1 MANPIEWLQDNDE
14 KVLLL
19 VYFGLILGLSVPVA
33 RMVEQGYASG
43 NLIRSV
49 VRLQLLVGIT
59 QVSVLGLG
67 FFLGLLT
74 LMTIDHKKRIQ
85 AILLWIGVVISLI
98 IITAQGLGPSPSDM
112 TNNIVW
118 LLGSLIAGFIFGGG
132 GKLLDTDGLQTLEF
146 RRAAESVYFLLLIVV
161 GLTFLEYHIEY
172 PEIFAVSSSG
182 VVIQS
187 IESLSVSL
195 NRTDLVQNAVTS
207 GLFLLVVNRF
217 IQYDANKKFF
227 ILGAPA
233 SGKSLFLIGAYLE
246 ALGRFQSGDDK
257 TPLNPSEDLIS
268 MIESLDRQTEG
279 WIVEATGRGEL
290 NTLEFQYVQGS
301 VFPTNIKLSGNDYAG
316 EYLDRLP
323 DAITGTTDEEDMD
336 TTLTRL
342 SEGVKE
348 SDTLLLMIDCERF
361 TNNEPLDISP
371 YFSILQAADDKEVIL
386 IATKADNLADEFED
400 QQGLEPHQ
408 YFEEFQ
414 DYVNQRLRQN
424 ENINA
429 LIAQTGN
436 TEILPVYYQT
446 TTNEQGNK
454 IPMRDQDGSVLTVG
468 FDRLLNRLGGS

>member
-1 MANPIEWLQDNDE
+1 MANIIEWLQDNNE
-14 KVLLL
+14 KALLL
-19 VYFGLILGLSVPVA
+19 VYFGLILGLSIPVA
-33 RMVEQGYASG
+33 KMVEQGYANG
-43 NLIRSV
+43 NLVRSV

-59 QVSVLGLG
+59 QVSVIGLG
-67 FFLGLLT
+67 FFLGLLV
-74 LMTIDHKKRIQ
+74 LMTVDHKKRIQ
-85 AILLWIGVVISLI
+85 AMLLWIGVLISLV
-98 IITAQGLGPSPSDM
+98 IITAQGFGPGPSDIA
-112 TNNIVW
+112 NNIVW
-118 LLGSLIAGFIFGGG
+118 LLGSLLAGFIFGGG
-132 GKLLDTDGLQTLEF
+132 TKLFDTDELQTLEF
-146 RRAAESVYFLLLIVV
+146 RRAAESIYFLLLIVV
-161 GLTFLEYHIEY
+161 GLTFLEYHIQY

-187 IESLSVSL
+187 IEGLSVSL
-195 NRTDLVQNAVTS
+195 NRTNLVSNTVTS
-207 GLFLLVVNRF
+207 GLFLLVVSRF
-217 IQYDANKKFF
+217 IQYDANKDFF

-268 MIESLDRQTEG
+268 MIEALDRQTEG

-323 DAITGTTDEEDMD
+323 DAITGATDEEDMD

-348 SDTLLLMIDCERF
+348 ADTLLLMIDCERF
-361 TNNEPLDISP
+361 TNDEPLDISP
-371 YFSILQAADDKEVIL
+371 YFSILQAADDKEVML
-386 IATKADNLADEFED
+386 IATKADNLADEFEE

-408 YFEEFQ
+408 YFDEFQ

-424 ENINA
+424 ENISA
-429 LIAQTGN
+429 LLAQTGN

-454 IPMRDQDGSVLTVG
+454 IPMRDQGSVLTVG
-468 FDRLLNRLGGS
+468 FGRLLDRLGRN

>member
-1 MANPIEWLQDNDE
+1 MSNPIEWLQDNDE

-19 VYFGLILGLSVPVA
+19 VYFVLILGLSVPVA
-33 RMVEQGYASG
+33 RMVEQGYANG

-49 VRLQLLVGIT
+49 VRLQLLLGIT

-74 LMTIDHKKRIQ
+74 LMTIDHKKRVQ
-85 AILLWIGVVISLI
+85 AILLWIGVVTSLI
-98 IITAQGLGPSPSDM
+98 IITAQGLGPGPSDII
-112 TNNIVW
+112 NNVLW
-118 LLGSLIAGFIFGGG
+118 LLGSLIAGLIFGGG
-132 GKLLDTDGLQTLEF
+132 AKLLDFDGLQTMEF
-146 RRAAESVYFLLLIVV
+146 RRATETIYFLILVVV
-161 GLTFLEYHIEY
+161 GLTFIEYHIQY
-172 PEIFAVSSSG
+172 PEIFAVSSGG
-182 VVIQS
+182 VAIQS

-195 NRTDLVQNAVTS
+195 NKTNLVPNAVSS
-207 GLFLLVVNRF
+207 GLFLAVVNRF
-217 IQYDANKKFF
+217 IQYDANKEFF
-227 ILGAPA
+227 ILGPPA

-257 TPLNPSEDLIS
+257 TPLDPSEDLIS

-279 WIVEATGRGEL
+279 WIVGATGRGEL
-290 NTLEFQYVQGS
+290 NALEFQYVQGS
-301 VFPTNIKLSGNDYAG
+301 VFPTNIKLSGSDYAG
-316 EYLDRLP
+316 EYLNRLP
-323 DAITGTTDEEDMD
+323 DAITGATDPEDMD

-361 TNNEPLDISP
+361 TNNEPLDIPP
-371 YFSILQAADDKEVIL
+371 YFSILQAAGDKDVIL
-386 IATKADNLADEFED
+386 IATKADNLANEFEEEK
-400 QQGLEPHQ
+400 GLEAHQ

-424 ENINA
+424 ENINS

-446 TTNEQGNK
+446 TTNEQGNTV
-454 IPMRDQDGSVLTVG
+454 PMRDQNGSVLTVG
-468 FDRLLNRLGGS
+468 FGRLLDRLGGG

>member
-1 MANPIEWLQDNDE
+1 MANPIEWLQDNRE
-14 KVLLL
+14 KVLLF
-19 VYFGLILGLSVPVA
+19 VYFGLILGLSIPVA
-33 RMVEQGYASG
+33 RMVEQGYTNG
-43 NLIRSV
+43 NLVRSV
-49 VRLQLLVGIT
+49 VRLQLLIGIT

-85 AILLWIGVVISLI
+85 AILLWFGVIISLV
-98 IITAQGLGPSPSDM
+98 IITSQGLGPGVGDIS
-112 TNNIVW
+112 NNIVW
-118 LLGSLIAGFIFGGG
+118 LLGSFIAGLIFGGG
-132 GKLLDTDGLQTLEF
+132 GDLLDSDGIQTLEF
-146 RRAAESVYFLLLIVV
+146 RRASESVYFLLLLVV
-161 GLTFLEYHIEY
+161 GLTFLEYHIQY
-172 PEIFAVSSSG
+172 PEIFSVSSNG
-182 VVIQS
+182 VEIQT
-187 IESLSVSL
+187 IESVSVSL
-195 NRTDLVQNAVTS
+195 NRTNLVPNAATA
-207 GLFLLVVNRF
+207 GLFLFVVNRF
-217 IQYDANKKFF
+217 IQYDANKDFF

-257 TPLNPSEDLIS
+257 TPLHPSEDLIS
-268 MIESLDRQTEG
+268 MIDSLDSQTEG

-301 VFPTNIKLSGNDYAG
+301 VFPMNIRLSGNDYAG

-323 DAITGTTDEEDMD
+323 DAITGTIDEDDMD

-361 TNNEPLDISP
+361 TNNQPLDISP
-371 YFSILQAADDKEVIL
+371 YFSILQAAEDKDIIL

-468 FDRLLNRLGGS
+468 FGRLLDRLGGS